1 MILQKNF
8 YYKQKTVGFFVCARG
23 QASVF
28 LLCGTGRAVAEG
40 PVPLFFTTV

>member
-8 YYKQKTVGFFVCARG
+8 YYKQKTVGIFVCAR
-23 QASVF
+23 AKLLFF
-28 LLCGTGRAVAEG
+28 LLYGTGRAVAEG